1 MNNDVLNMN
10 RFGRYLVTDIKNA
23 IARYGVSLLVMA
35 TISLTGYLLVGFFTM
50 IVGNGWQS
58 LPMVGRMFFMVMSFI
73 VLTLSAPAKIYGFIT
88 DKKEGTSFLMVPASS
103 LEKTISML
111 LVCCVV
117 VPFAF
122 FAVYLS
128 LDQIVCLIDAK
139 CGDSL
144 LLAISNGQNI
154 LTDAFQQLSR
164 ESNNVIPDYSSLAT
178 PWMYLDD
185 IAQGFLIFLLGALFF
200 KTSKAAKTVGCIII
214 LSIAVS
220 MITTPIVMHGAI
232 ERFKDAAAMEY
243 MTPEELFNSFPFIS
257 WSLKHAVLLDF
268 LSDTIVN
275 IGLAIAIYFRVRK
288 IKH

>member
-1 MNNDVLNMN
+1 MNNDVFNMN